1 MPTFTLQG
9 FFAPLLRLR
18 CLLKPAFGIYAVVL
32 AAFIALGVF
41 VLYDSQ
47 SRETHD
53 ALATADNLARVFAE
67 RLEGTLRRI
76 DGDLELFVKFMP
88 ADSLD
93 DAALPR
99 YQKQFALTLRKF
111 PEIASRNVVNARG
124 ISIYRAGT
132 PTTIRDFSD
141 RDWFVRLR
149 DNPQLQVVIS
159 DVIVARASGK
169 PTIVIAR
176 AIRDRDGRLRG
187 TANAT
192 LNLDVFNQ
200 LVGALSLGEK
210 GIITVRR
217 TDANKLVLRYPPA
230 PEKINTTA
238 ASTTMSYVRQGN
250 KSARFMATSTIDGIE
265 RATAYRV
272 LDEYP
277 FYVTV
282 GLAPADYLAEWRNT
296 AWYSALAGIAL
307 ILALSAFVVSRVR
320 NETRLSAL
328 ARQLRAGKTALRAN
342 EQFLRDV
349 IESVSDGILVEDTA
363 GRIRAIN
370 HRFQQIWK
378 IPADAIAAAT
388 RAEFAQYMARQLV
401 NPQTMPLQT
410 PLPQSSEVVRL
421 RPIELNDGRR
431 IETSVSLLLHNGRT
445 EGRVWSF
452 HDVTESKRTF
462 RLYRSIIESSADAFV
477 AFDHELR
484 ITAWSARAEQIFG
497 MREDRALGR
506 TLSETIIPA
515 AEVESGPM
523 NTALL
528 ALQTGGPL
536 EARPLHRI
544 LARRENGQEFPAE
557 IQISGF
563 RMGEHWQ
570 YTSFVRDISARLRDE
585 EQVAQAQKFEAIGQ
599 LTGGLAHDFN
609 NLLGIIIGS
618 LDLIG
623 EDFSGDR
630 ELLEAATSAAQRGAE
645 VTRSL
650 LSVARQQK
658 LSPRDVGID
667 TLLNELAP
675 LLKHTAGKSIE
686 VEVNANTQN
695 SIVNIDAGGFNNALI
710 NLVINARDAMPEG
723 GHLKISAQIGDT
735 AAPAHAASGQPSGC
749 VVIRIEDNGCG
760 MSPEVAARAFDPFFT
775 TKVRG
780 KGTGL
785 GLAMVY
791 GFARQSGG
799 SVSLTS
805 KPGNGTTVE
814 MRLPLRGAAVAST
827 VVRVMPA
834 AVQSGNGERILL
846 VDDEPDLLRV
856 TRQWLLTLGYEVTAL
871 SDARQAEQLLAEQS
885 FDALVSDVVM
895 PGGINGIMLAD
906 TATKRRPQIAV
917 VLVSGFADD
926 LTGQRIENYRLL
938 DKPFGKMQLQTAL
951 RAALEQ
957 ARTGM
962 VAAIPQQAA
971 A

>member
-1 MPTFTLQG
+1 MPRTSLKA
-9 FFAPLLRLR
+9 FFAPVLRLR
-18 CLLKPAFGIYAVVL
+18 CLFKHAFGIYAAVL

-41 VLYDSQ
+41 VLYDSH
-47 SRETHD
+47 SRETQD
-53 ALATADNLARVFAE
+53 ALSTADNLARVFAE

-76 DGDLELFVKFMP
+76 DGDLDLFVRFLP
-88 ADSLD
+88 ADALD

-99 YQKQFALTLRKF
+99 YRKQFEEQFALTLKKF
-111 PEIASRNVVNARG
+111 PEIASRNVVNAQG
-124 ISIYRAGT
+124 ISVYRAGV

-141 RDWFVRLR
+141 RDWFIRLR

-159 DVIVARASGK
+159 DVITARASGK
-169 PTIVIAR
+169 PTVVIAH
-176 AIRDRDGRLRG
+176 AIRDRNGRLRG

-192 LNLDVFNQ
+192 LSLDVFNN
-200 LVGALSLGEK
+200 LVSSLNIGEK
-210 GIITVRR
+210 GIFTVRR
-217 TDANKLVLRYPPA
+217 TGENKLVLRYPPA
-230 PEKINTTA
+230 PAKINTP
-238 ASTTMSYVRQGN
+238 ASSATLTRVQNGE
-250 KSARFMATSTIDGIE
+250 KSARFMATSTIDGIQ

-272 LDEYP
+272 LDDYP

-282 GLAPADYLAEWRNT
+282 GLSDADYLAEWRNT
-296 AWYSALAGIAL
+296 AWFSALAGIAL
-307 ILALSAFVVSRVR
+307 IIAMSAFVVIRVR
-320 NETRLSAL
+320 SETRSAAL
-328 ARQLRAGKTALRAN
+328 AHQLRAGKAALQAS

-349 IESVSDGILVEDTA
+349 IESVSDGILVEDTR

-370 HRFQQIWK
+370 HRFELMWK
-378 IPADAIAAAT
+378 IPPEAIAAGT
-388 RAEFAQYMARQLV
+388 RSAFEPHMAQQLV
-401 NPQTMPLQT
+401 NPQTLPLQVE
-410 PLPQSSEVVRL
+410 LPQSSEIIRL

-431 IETSVSLLLHNGRT
+431 IETCVSVLLHDGRK

-452 HDVTESKRTF
+452 HDITESKRTF

-497 MREDRALGR
+497 IREDRILGR
-506 TLSETIIPA
+506 ALTETIMPSAA
-515 AEVESGPM
+515 AECGPVHQ
-523 NTALL
+523 
-528 ALQTGGPL
+528 ALQALQNGDPL
-536 EARPLHRI
+536 DARPVHRVT
-544 LARRENGQEFPAE
+544 ARRENGREFPAE

-570 YTSFVRDISARLRDE
+570 YTSFVRDISVRLRDE

-623 EDFSGDR
+623 EDFTGDR
-630 ELLEAATSAAQRGAE
+630 ELLEAATSAARRGAE

-658 LSPRDVGID
+658 LSPRDIGID
-667 TLLNELAP
+667 TLLTELAP
-675 LLKHTAGKSIE
+675 LLKHTAGKSID
-686 VEVNANTQN
+686 VAINAQSGN
-695 SIVNIDAGGFNNALI
+695 SIVNIDAGSFNNALI
-710 NLVINARDAMPEG
+710 NLVINARDAMPG
-723 GHLKISAQIGDT
+723 GGRLNISAQLADAGT
-735 AAPAHAASGQPSGC
+735 
-749 VVIRIEDNGCG
+749 VIIRVEDSGCG
-760 MSPEVAARAFDPFFT
+760 MTHEVAARAFDPFFT

-799 SVSLTS
+799 QVSLNS
-805 KPGNGTTVE
+805 KPGAGTTVE
-814 MRLPLRGAAVAST
+814 LRLPLRQAAATSA
-827 VVRVMPA
+827 VVHVLPA
-834 AVQSGNGERILL
+834 AAPAGSGERILL

-856 TRQWLLTLGYEVTAL
+856 TRQWLASLGYTVTAL
-871 SDARQAEQLLAEQS
+871 SNAQEAARLLGEQA

-895 PGGINGIMLAD
+895 PCEINGIMLAD
-906 TATKRRPQIAV
+906 MAVKHRPDIAI
-917 VLVSGFADD
+917 VLISGFADD
-926 LTGQRIENYRLL
+926 LAGQRLEQYRLL
-938 DKPFGKMQLQTAL
+938 DKPFGKQQLQTVL

-957 ARTGM
+957 ARS
-962 VAAIPQQAA
+962 AAKTAPSRQAA